1 MKGVLQTEKGP
12 KSNLIDFKVDHFSD
26 QTPQDPDDDAVE
38 LSKSKVRREDSEVIL
53 KHNTVA

>member
-38 LSKSKVRREDSEVIL
+38 LSKSKIRREDSEVIL
-53 KHNTVA
+53 